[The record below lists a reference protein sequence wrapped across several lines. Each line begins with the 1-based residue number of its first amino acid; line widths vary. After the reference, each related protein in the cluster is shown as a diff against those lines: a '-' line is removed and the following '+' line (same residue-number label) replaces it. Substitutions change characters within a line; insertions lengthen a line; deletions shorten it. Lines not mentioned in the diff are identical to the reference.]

1 MGEGSG
7 PLACSSSLLKSC
19 AVLKIQ
25 TTSRKYSAILH
36 TKTFTCNKPVVIIQ
50 LFRTKFLA
58 SES

>member
-36 TKTFTCNKPVVIIQ
+36 TKTYNKPVVIIQ
-50 LFRTKFLA
+50 LFCTKFLA
-58 SES
+58 SKS